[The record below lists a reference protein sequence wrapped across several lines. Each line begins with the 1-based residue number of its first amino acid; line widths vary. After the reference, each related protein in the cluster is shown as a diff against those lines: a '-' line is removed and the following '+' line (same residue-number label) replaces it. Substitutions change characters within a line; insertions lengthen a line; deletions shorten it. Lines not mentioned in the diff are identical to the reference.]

1 LLGERVIRGIGM
13 TSQGARDRM
22 VDRLRELGIRDER
35 VLSALRWVP
44 RHLFVDEALASRAYA
59 NTSLPIGQG
68 QTISQPLTV
77 ARMTEALLAGGVP
90 ERVLEVGTGSGY
102 QTAVLARLVPKV
114 YTVERIRTLSMRARN
129 VVRGLGLHN
138 VRYHL
143 SDGSWGWAQY
153 APYEAILVTA
163 AAERVPPPLLEQLAE
178 GGTLVIPVGGHGQ
191 PQQLLCIRREGV
203 RFGCRRLQPVHFVPL
218 VHDGGVS

>member
-1 LLGERVIRGIGM
+1 LLGERMIRGIGM

-22 VDRLRELGIRDER
+22 VHQLREQGIRDER
-35 VLSALRWVP
+35 VLRVMRRTP

-77 ARMTEALLAGGVP
+77 ARMTEALLADGIP

-102 QTAVLARLVPKV
+102 QTAVLAQLVPRV
-114 YTVERIRTLSMRARN
+114 YTVERIRPLSMRARN
-129 VVRGLGLHN
+129 VVRSLGLHN

-143 SDGSWGWAQY
+143 SDGSWGWTQY
-153 APYEAILVTA
+153 APYDAILVTA
-163 AAERVPPPLLEQLAE
+163 AAERVPSPLLEQLAE
-178 GGTLVIPVGGHGQ
+178 GANLVIPVGGQGQ
-191 PQQLLCIRREGV
+191 AQRLLKIRRGGG
-203 RFGCRRLQPVHFVPL
+203 RFDCRALQPVRFVPL
-218 VHDGGVS
+218 VRDGGAP